1 MTWRASVLTL
11 FPETFPGPL
20 AASLAGRALARGIW
34 SLHTVNIRDFAT
46 DRHRTVDDT
55 PFGGGPGM
63 VMRPDVVDAALASV
77 ADASAPVADASAPV
91 ADASANASASVAD
104 DRASTANE
112 RPCVFLTPRGR
123 RFTQADAQRYAAA
136 PGLVLLC
143 GRYEGIDE
151 RVIDARALEE
161 RSIGDYV
168 LSGGE
173 LAALVVLDAA
183 IRLLPGV
190 MGAADSATEESFAG
204 HLLEYPHYTRPA
216 EWQGRRV
223 PDVLLSGHH
232 AAVAA
237 WRRAEAERITRERRP
252 DLFAAYRAP
261 DRTSDRAAPV
271 ASPAA
276 AP

>member
-1 MTWRASVLTL
+1 MTWRAAVLTL
-11 FPETFPGPL
+11 FPEMFPGPL
-20 AASLAGRALARGIW
+20 ACALAGRALSRGIW
-34 SLHTVNIRDFAT
+34 SLQPVNIRDFAT
-46 DRHRTVDDT
+46 GRHRSVDDA

-63 VMRPDVVDAALASV
+63 VMRPEVIDAALASV
-77 ADASAPVADASAPV
+77 AD
-91 ADASANASASVAD
+91 
-104 DRASTANE
+104 DR
-112 RPCVFLTPRGR
+112 PLVFLTPRGR
-123 RFTQADAQRYAAA
+123 PFTQADAQRYATS
-136 PGLVLLC
+136 PGLILLC
-143 GRYEGIDE
+143 GRYEGVDQ
-151 RVIDARALEE
+151 RVIDAHAMEE
-161 RSIGDYV
+161 KSIGDYV

-173 LAALVVLDAA
+173 LPALVILDATV
-183 IRLLPGV
+183 RLLSGV
-190 MGAADSATEESFAG
+190 MGAADSAIEESFSS

-252 DLFAAYRAP
+252 DLFAAYRA
-261 DRTSDRAAPV
+261 TDRAAPV